1 MVHLTDIQ
9 NGPVVPET
17 RLCEVAQACR
27 GAHVAPEWPGAV
39 ALFSHGLRLPRIGWV
54 AAGAV
59 LCAAALVACGG
70 GSDGASEMGA
80 SFVDTEAEPGT
91 QTASPPTGV
100 SSDIGLPLTTGFS
113 AASATVRVQSTSEVA
128 QRAGDG
134 VGAFRTVCG
143 PTHMSY
149 DDPIV
154 FPGQPGKSHLHTFFG
169 NAGVNGNSTDS
180 SIRNSGNSS
189 CRGGTLNRS
198 GYWVP
203 SMVDTRT
210 NMAVMPRTANFY
222 YKTGYRGVRPA
233 DVRPFPAGLRMI
245 AGDAKNTRAG
255 GGAWRYHCHSGSGF
269 GSSIPN
275 CGVGDE
281 MVQEIF
287 FPQCWDGVNLDSPDH
302 KSHMAYADPARPGCP
317 ASHPVPLPE
326 ITYNIHYRIGSAN
339 QATYWRL
346 SSDAYTGPAGY
357 SAHGDWWNGWDQ
369 AAMETFVRTCNN
381 QALDCK
387 SHLLGDGRAIY

>member
-1 MVHLTDIQ
+1 MSTFTYLLATWIAVNLLPMSQPSGYPTATCPQ
-9 NGPVVPET
+9 PRATRFWVV
-17 RLCEVAQACR
+17 AW
-27 GAHVAPEWPGAV
+27 GAF
-39 ALFSHGLRLPRIGWV
+39 LM
-54 AAGAV
+54 
-59 LCAAALVACGG
+59 AAALVACGG
-70 GSDGASEMGA
+70 GGEGAPESIASADGSETSQSEGI
-80 SFVDTEAEPGT
+80 DQEPGSP
-91 QTASPPTGV
+91 ASTPPAPT
-100 SSDIGLPLTTGFS
+100 SSIGLPLTTGF
-113 AASATVRVQSTSEVA
+113 ALGSATPRVQATSEVA
-128 QRAGDG
+128 PRAGDG
-134 VGAFRTVCG
+134 VGAFRTVCE

-154 FPGQPGKSHLHTFFG
+154 FPGQPGRSHLHTFFG
-169 NAGVNGNSTDS
+169 NAGVTGNSTAN

-210 NMAVMPRTANFY
+210 NLAVMPVGSDFY

-233 DVRPFPAGLRMI
+233 DVRPFPVGLRMI
-245 AGDAKNTRAG
+245 AGDAKNTSATG
-255 GGAWRYHCHSGSGF
+255 GTAWRYHCHSGGGF
-269 GSSIPN
+269 GPSIPN

-281 MVQEIF
+281 VVQEIF

-302 KSHMAYADPARPGCP
+302 KSHMAYANPSRSGCP
-317 ASHPVPLPE
+317 ASHPVPLSE
-326 ITYNIHYRIGSAN
+326 ITFNIHYRVTSAN

-346 SSDAYTGPAGY
+346 SSDTYAGPAGY

-369 AAMETFVRTCNN
+369 NAMEAFVRTCNN

-387 SHLLGDGRAIY
+387 SHLLGDGRSIY